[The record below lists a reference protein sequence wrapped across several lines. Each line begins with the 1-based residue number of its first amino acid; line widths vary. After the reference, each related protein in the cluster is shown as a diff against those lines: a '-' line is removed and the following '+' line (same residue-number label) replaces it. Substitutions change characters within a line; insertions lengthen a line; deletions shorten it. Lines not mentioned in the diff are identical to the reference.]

1 MFSEKFTSALSK
13 SWLSWIEFGHRVVSS
28 QQKIIENF
36 IPIKVI
42 TSNIIKTKPLLFNFK
57 ILPNTGML
65 FKGDFNPKSLDNPL
79 AS

>member
-1 MFSEKFTSALSK
+1 MFTETFTSALSK
-13 SWLSWIEFGHRVVSS
+13 SWLSWVEFGHRVVSS

-57 ILPNTGML
+57 ILLNTEML